1 MISMEEIMGLYG
13 ELGAPGAEDELR
25 RGGRRAP
32 GGGGYEGIGGNLV
45 SPGMFA
51 PFMGGQGGPGFSGAI
66 GRDFQPGSRGLASL
80 MQQSGGRTDFQ
91 GPAFRNFT
99 NQGFDFMPPG
109 QDQRNAVGGPNIAPG
124 NIDDARALNQP
135 MGPGH
140 VPGVPQ
146 GVAVGQ
152 QPGRVA
158 PMPQTQGW
166 RNVHPGYSAAAQAGY
181 GTSEWGGYQGQ
192 GGGPV
197 RPGDVGGGGPGAQA
211 GGGPGRPFQGGPAE
225 LGQQIEQ
232 GPKNVGGVQQHQGGG
247 GGGGSQ
253 GTTGGGGGSGKKTGG
268 GGGTAGGSINQQNMP
283 GNATAKNQNRADRAV
298 VRAGTASGGENVKAG
313 QISKKISKKTGGL
326 QTKGGQSIVQGP
338 GVNGPIAQ
346 VASQVGQGGKGV
358 SGATRGAA
366 HEEMVKTG
374 KTKPKT
380 TPFRRGQR

>member
-1 MISMEEIMGLYG
+1 
-13 ELGAPGAEDELR
+13 
-25 RGGRRAP
+25 
-32 GGGGYEGIGGNLV
+32 
-45 SPGMFA
+45 MFA

-66 GRDFQPGSRGLASL
+66 GRDFQQGGQGLAGL
-80 MQQSGGRTDFQ
+80 VQQLAGKGQGMNDFQ
-91 GPAFRNFT
+91 GPAARNFA
-99 NQGFDFMPPG
+99 NQGFDFNPPG
-109 QDQRNAVGGPNIAPG
+109 QDNRNAIGGPNIAPG
-124 NIDDARALNQP
+124 NIDNAQALNQP
-135 MGPGH
+135 QGPGF

-152 QPGRVA
+152 APGRIA

-181 GTSEWGGYQGQ
+181 GTPAWGGYQGA

-197 RPGDVGGGGPGAQA
+197 APGATGGGGGPGAQA

-225 LGQQIEQ
+225 LGQQIDQ
-232 GPKNVGGVQQHQGGG
+232 GAKNVSGVDQRPAGGGG

-253 GTTGGGGGSGKKTGG
+253 GTTGGGGGGGKKTS
-268 GGGTAGGSINQQNMP
+268 GTAGGSINQQNMP
-283 GNATAKNQNRADRAV
+283 GNATAANQNRADRAV
-298 VRAGTASGGENVKAG
+298 VRAGTASGGENVKTG

-338 GVNGPIAQ
+338 GVDGPIAQ